1 MVDKVSCPNFLPPK
15 VYVILCIVGSD
26 LCQCVLLNHLHE
38 YSIIQH
44 LAKKTEAILNLSN
57 GGN

>member
-1 MVDKVSCPNFLPPK
+1 MVDKVSSPNFLPPK
-15 VYVILCIVGSD
+15 VYVILCVVGFD

-38 YSIIQH
+38 HSIIQH
-44 LAKKTEAILNLSN
+44 VAGKTEASLHLSD